1 MTYIQK
7 REFKKRKGQMQ
18 TTEIKDEIT
27 EIKKV
32 FDRLISKFNKIKES
46 VLTDKAII
54 MKQTKTQRRKIT

>member
-1 MTYIQK
+1 MKT
-7 REFKKRKGQMQ
+7 R
-18 TTEIKDEIT
+18 EIKDEIT

-54 MKQTKTQRRKIT
+54 IKQTKTR

>member
-7 REFKKRKGQMQ
+7 GEFKQREGQMK
-18 TTEIKDEIT
+18 TREIKDEIT

-54 MKQTKTQRRKIT
+54 IKQTKTR